1 MAGGSG
7 EISRSSSTS
16 RPVATEAVAPPP
28 PDADAVHPEP
38 PRARIRSPG
47 TSSLLSPHF
56 PPLTRS
62 VLPVRRNPRNGR
74 AELELRRRLAGAPS
88 LPRQIAWASTCVSSP
103 STSSPSGA
111 SREAVVS
118 PASTKYREHHRR
130 PSSPIPAA
138 SSPPRRRRASAR
150 NEGEPANR
158 PVPFSLS
165 LDHRSVA

>member
-1 MAGGSG
+1 LQNP
-7 EISRSSSTS
+7 RSSSTS

-28 PDADAVHPEP
+28 PGADAVHPEP

-88 LPRQIAWASTCVSSP
+88 RPRQIAWASTCASSS

-111 SREAVVS
+111 SRDAVVS

-130 PSSPIPAA
+130 PSSPIPATA
-138 SSPPRRRRASAR
+138 VLPVRRRPSLRVR
-150 NEGEPANR
+150 GEHAVLPD
-158 PVPFSLS
+158 PFPLS
-165 LDHRSVA
+165 IAVRGVA